1 MGSRSNSRRPVAL
14 AIVACGLVAAAATAG
29 SPATPSFGVD
39 LGIVN
44 LSLAVTDTHE
54 HYVTGLTE
62 KDFVVLEDGVRQ
74 EICLFTQDRL
84 PLSMTLLLD
93 GSSSMKPSLKT
104 AQAAAVRFI
113 RTLQPADDAQVA
125 QFTRRYTVLQEPTR
139 DKAAL
144 EAAVGR
150 VEALGETSLYESLY
164 VALKDLKR
172 RQPSSDEP
180 TRRQAMIVLSDG
192 EDTSSIVTEDQLM
205 EVARRAEVTIYAIG
219 LFGPRPSVADRPPP
233 THFLTTLSR
242 ETGGR
247 AYFPKALSDLEGTY
261 DRIADELR
269 TLYGVGYVSANT
281 RRDGAWRRIAV
292 ETVPENLI
300 VRHRLGYHAP
310 LSPTSAAAGH

>member
-1 MGSRSNSRRPVAL
+1 MGSRSTPRPL
-14 AIVACGLVAAAATAG
+14 AGLAMAACGFLAASSSAAP
-29 SPATPSFGVD
+29 PATPTFGVD

-44 LSLAVTDTHE
+44 LSLAVTDPRE

-74 EICLFTQDRL
+74 EICLFTKDRL

-93 GSSSMKPSLKT
+93 GSSSMKTSLKT
-104 AQAAAVRFI
+104 AQAAAIRFI
-113 RTLQPADDAQVA
+113 RTLQPTDDAQVA
-125 QFTRRYTVLQEPTR
+125 QFTRRYTVLQEPTS
-139 DKAAL
+139 DTAAL

-150 VEALGETSLYESLY
+150 VEASGETSLYESLY

-172 RQPSSDEP
+172 RRPDDQH
-180 TRRQAMIVLSDG
+180 TMRRQAMIVLTDG
-192 EDTSSIVTEDQLM
+192 EDTSSMVTEDQLLDLARRS
-205 EVARRAEVTIYAIG
+205 EVAIYAIG
-219 LFGPRPSVADRPPP
+219 LFAPKPSIADNPPP
-233 THFLTTLSR
+233 THFLTALSR

-247 AYFPKALSDLEGTY
+247 AYFPRSLSDLEGIY

-269 TLYGVGYVSANT
+269 MLYGVGYVSANT

-292 ETVPENLI
+292 ETVRENLI

-310 LSPTSAAAGH
+310 LAPAAPAAGH

>member
-1 MGSRSNSRRPVAL
+1 MERRSNPRLSTAL
-14 AIVACGLVAAAATAG
+14 ALAAACGLLAAPA
-29 SPATPSFGVD
+29 SPGPPAPPSFGVD

-44 LSLAVTDTHE
+44 LSLSVTDPRE

-62 KDFVVLEDGVRQ
+62 KDFIVLEDGVRQ
-74 EICLFTQDRL
+74 QICLFTQDRL

-104 AQAAAVRFI
+104 AQGAAIRFI

-125 QFTRRYTVLQEPTR
+125 QFTRRFLVLQEPTR

-144 EAAVGR
+144 EAAVAR
-150 VEALGETSLYESLY
+150 VEAAGETSLYESLY

-172 RQPSSDEP
+172 RQPRSDEP

-192 EDTSSIVTEDQLM
+192 EDTSSNVSEDQLM
-205 EVARRAEVTIYAIG
+205 ELARRAEVAIYAIG
-219 LFGPRPSVADRPPP
+219 LFPPKPAIGDMPPP
-233 THFLTTLSR
+233 THFLTALSR

-247 AYFPKALSDLEGTY
+247 AYFPRSLSDLDGTY

-292 ETVPENLI
+292 ETV
-300 VRHRLGYHAP
+300 R
-310 LSPTSAAAGH
+310 